1 MKIIK
6 SALLG
11 FKKLDDSDPD
21 LLLSQLREVLHQHQ
35 EILINRLM
43 SDLPTYLYYR
53 FQLKVTKGEIEEI
66 REKLAYL
73 KNKNVNME
81 TFKEVIHQVQTKPT
95 THLTNELFYAE
106 IDSLLKLFVKD
117 TVPGLVLSSV
127 KEGEN

>member
-53 FQLKVTKGEIEEI
+53 FQLKVTTGEIDEI
-66 REKLAYL
+66 REKLVYL

-81 TFKEVIHQVQTKPT
+81 TFKEVVNQVQTKPT
-95 THLTNELFYAE
+95 THLTNELFYSE

-117 TVPGLVLSSV
+117 TVPGLLLSSMKDV
-127 KEGEN
+127 EN

>member
-53 FQLKVTKGEIEEI
+53 FQLKVTKGEIDEI

-81 TFKEVIHQVQTKPT
+81 TFKEVVNQVQTKPT
-95 THLTNELFYAE
+95 THLTNELFYSE

-117 TVPGLVLSSV
+117 TVPGLVLSSMKDV
-127 KEGEN
+127 EN